1 MMKVK
6 SDILSEGEDIIG
18 TCSAPEETG
27 TLIFSFYEND
37 LDVKRVVSSSNSAT
51 TTLTT
56 QKNTEIYLQ
65 CAYMVMMRPNAGL
78 SKKSNVV
85 KVIVRG
91 NGLLIAWNLQLT
103 FKECHLCSLW
113 ATTKKSLSMESCH

>member
-27 TLIFSFYEND
+27 TLIFYFYEND
-37 LDVKRVVSSSNSAT
+37 LNVKRVISSSNSAT

-103 FKECHLCSLW
+103 FKQWHLCSLW

>member
-27 TLIFSFYEND
+27 SLIFYFYEND
-37 LDVKRVVSSSNSAT
+37 LDVKRVVSSSNSVT

-56 QKNTEIYLQ
+56 QKLTDIYLQ
-65 CAYMVMMRPNAGL
+65 CAYMVMMHSNAGL
-78 SKKSNVV
+78 SKKSNMV

-91 NGLLIAWNLQLT
+91 NSILIT
-103 FKECHLCSLW
+103 
-113 ATTKKSLSMESCH
+113 